1 MPSIP
6 INSLELNSLTVTTT
20 AVGLRFI
27 EPASSLTLTSSVRVP
42 AALLYGRAFKIDLP
56 NSE

>member
-6 INSLELNSLTVTTT
+6 VNSLELNSRAVTTT

-27 EPASSLTLTSSVRVP
+27 EPASQLTLTSSVRVP
-42 AALLYGRAFKIDLP
+42 AALPQGRASKINLP
-56 NSE
+56 YS